1 MIQKALIQG
10 WNITAH
16 RYNQLYQ
23 IFHIK
28 ATDYV
33 EKKYIYISIIYNHKN
48 VHYDSR
54 FDQLIVSVYVIY
66 TTSCVKNIFPDK

>member
-10 WNITAH
+10 VKITAH

-33 EKKYIYISIIYNHKN
+33 EKNRYISIIYINKN
-48 VHYDSR
+48 VHIDSR
-54 FDQLIVSVYVIY
+54 FKIRIVSVSYPDTI
-66 TTSCVKNIFPDK
+66 SCVLFKTI

>member
-10 WNITAH
+10 VKITAH
-16 RYNQLYQ
+16 RYNRLYQ

-33 EKKYIYISIIYNHKN
+33 EKNTYI
-48 VHYDSR
+48 
-54 FDQLIVSVYVIY
+54 
-66 TTSCVKNIFPDK
+66 